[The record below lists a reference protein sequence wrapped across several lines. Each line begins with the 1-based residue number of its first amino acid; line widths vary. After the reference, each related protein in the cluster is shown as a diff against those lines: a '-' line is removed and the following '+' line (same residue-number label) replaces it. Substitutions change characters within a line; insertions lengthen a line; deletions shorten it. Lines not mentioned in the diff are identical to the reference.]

1 MCTYGLS
8 APLVAHLVSK
18 HGARL
23 CCILGALLASLGILA
38 ASFTTSIGFFIFGEL
53 TTKTAFNVMI
63 FQVIVLSLVWALV
76 SCISHLLL
84 LFPGSLPTFPKD
96 GYPNHYQSVEG
107 KLLEN
112 WCDIPFSGILL
123 LVDLLPLVLSSVLQV
138 EKPSSRIS

>member
-8 APLVAHLVSK
+8 APLVARLVST

-53 TTKTAFNVMI
+53 TTKTLFNVMI
-63 FQVIVLSLVWALV
+63 FQVIALSLAWALV

-84 LFPGSLPTFPKD
+84 LFPGSLSNF
-96 GYPNHYQSVEG
+96 PNHYQSVEG
-107 KLLEN
+107 KDLEIR
-112 WCDIPFSGILL
+112 CGIPFSGILL

-138 EKPSSRIS
+138 GKASS